1 MLKAGLR
8 HETAASPMS
17 DDEAVVDEADE
28 SLPDSHSADSEFL
41 GELNFRRDGITWLEL
56 ARADAVPE
64 VVLDAQIVR
73 GGTTSAG
80 HAWPPDSASVLSRQ
94 MTVNLIPARRVFTE
108 VMPY

>member
-17 DDEAVVDEADE
+17 DDKAIVDEAGQ

-41 GELNFRRDGITWLEL
+41 SKLDFREDGIAWLEL
-56 ARADAVPE
+56 ARTNAVTE

-73 GGTTSAG
+73 SETTSAG
-80 HAWPPDSASVLSRQ
+80 HV
-94 MTVNLIPARRVFTE
+94 
-108 VMPY
+108 